1 MSVSGLSHPV
11 SHFPGCQYDFS
22 PSFLPFAVLSGTGI
36 TKIIPFAP
44 PHTWALPPCF
54 HLICAQILV
63 RCFPGAQERGQ
74 NLHATGHRNALLGDH
89 VTERG
94 VWSQRGV
101 ELRSGGREKGDCPMP
116 RGGTCKQWE
125 SGHIPEP
132 TDSRWKRRLRGGGW
146 RGAHT
151 HLGQE
156 EWQRREA
163 SPWRQG

>member
-1 MSVSGLSHPV
+1 M
-11 SHFPGCQYDFS
+11 
-22 PSFLPFAVLSGTGI
+22 
-36 TKIIPFAP
+36 
-44 PHTWALPPCF
+44 
-54 HLICAQILV
+54 
-63 RCFPGAQERGQ
+63 
-74 NLHATGHRNALLGDH
+74 
-89 VTERG
+89 TERG

-132 TDSRWKRRLRGGGW
+132 TESRWKRRLRGGGW